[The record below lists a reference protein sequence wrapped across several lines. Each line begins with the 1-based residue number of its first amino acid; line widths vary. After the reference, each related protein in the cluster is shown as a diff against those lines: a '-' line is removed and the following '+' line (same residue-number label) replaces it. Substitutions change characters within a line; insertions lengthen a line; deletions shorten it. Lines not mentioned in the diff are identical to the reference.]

1 MQKCCLQ
8 AKEAFFDS
16 VCLSETEQFCSGLD
30 ADENFF
36 VNPVTFPVAGRRM
49 PLNMDLQAFNKRILP
64 VQGRLFRL
72 AQMFLRNR
80 EEAEDAIQDVFLRLW
95 TNRQQ
100 LESYQSVEALAVQMT
115 KNLCLDRLK
124 SHHKQKTSHETD
136 MGALQAAD
144 VSPYRQV
151 ENSDSAGLMH
161 RLIGELPE
169 QQKLVLHLRRC
180 GGVYFGGDRRGDR
193 VEQCEYPYDPLAGKA
208 EVA

>member
-1 MQKCCLQ
+1 
-8 AKEAFFDS
+8 
-16 VCLSETEQFCSGLD
+16 
-30 ADENFF
+30 
-36 VNPVTFPVAGRRM
+36 M
-49 PLNMDLQAFNKRILP
+49 PLNMDLQAFNQRILP

-124 SHHKQKTSHETD
+124 SHHKQKTSNETD
-136 MGALQAAD
+136 MAAMQAAD

-169 QQKLVLHLRRC
+169 QQKLVLHLR
-180 GGVYFGGDRRGDR
+180 D
-193 VEQCEYPYDPLAGKA
+193 VEEYTLEEIEEVTGLSNANIRTILSRARQKLRENYLKA
-208 EVA
+208 ENYGTGY